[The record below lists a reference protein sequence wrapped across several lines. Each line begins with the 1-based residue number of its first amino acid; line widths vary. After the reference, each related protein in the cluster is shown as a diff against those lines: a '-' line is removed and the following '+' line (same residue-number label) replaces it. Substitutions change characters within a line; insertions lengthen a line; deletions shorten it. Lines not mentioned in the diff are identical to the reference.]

1 MKAERGLGLFSC
13 TKIHRWT
20 VPKTAYPEEDVSMG
34 LREMSEMVAKAQV
47 QLPAATL
54 DRAGGSAGGFLMA
67 GIERWEQEGR
77 LEATEALA
85 LRDHLSSGQVQH
97 ALHHMGVHMALSM
110 PIPIPGLQNLAR
122 LTWTVAC
129 WVGIQGRRFRDRV
142 PVLLK
147 GSRTSTAPW

>member
-1 MKAERGLGLFSC
+1 
-13 TKIHRWT
+13 
-20 VPKTAYPEEDVSMG
+20 
-34 LREMSEMVAKAQV
+34 
-47 QLPAATL
+47 
-54 DRAGGSAGGFLMA
+54 MA

-97 ALHHMGVHMALSM
+97 ALHHMGVHMALRM

-129 WVGIQGRRFRDRV
+129 WVGIQGRRFRDRGAG
-142 PVLLK
+142 PAQRLPNIH
-147 GSRTSTAPW
+147 SPW